1 MIHHILRSA
10 SVIVCVGIQR
20 GMQSYVICSWETSL
34 SPRSRLLRLHQ
45 EQDTQ
50 KYKNSVAPL
59 RKDCYPQGNK
69 GLKLAD
75 GNKQNLAYRYYCCT
89 VGASALTLSN
99 PEPLKFLK
107 GCNVVISENGC
118 NSTGYD
124 YFPYASDS
132 YLLSWDCQI
141 KL

>member
-1 MIHHILRSA
+1 MAQYGESGWR
-10 SVIVCVGIQR
+10 
-20 GMQSYVICSWETSL
+20 W
-34 SPRSRLLRLHQ
+34 LL
-45 EQDTQ
+45 
-50 KYKNSVAPL
+50 
-59 RKDCYPQGNK
+59 
-69 GLKLAD
+69 
-75 GNKQNLAYRYYCCT
+75 
-89 VGASALTLSN
+89 LTLSN

-118 NSTGYD
+118 NSMGYD

>member
-1 MIHHILRSA
+1 MFLDRSWP
-10 SVIVCVGIQR
+10 IR
-20 GMQSYVICSWETSL
+20 GG
-34 SPRSRLLRLHQ
+34 
-45 EQDTQ
+45 
-50 KYKNSVAPL
+50 A
-59 RKDCYPQGNK
+59 
-69 GLKLAD
+69 AD
-75 GNKQNLAYRYYCCT
+75 IYT
-89 VGASALTLSN
+89 TLSN

-118 NSTGYD
+118 NSMGYD